1 MRLKIFLFLLILIS
15 INEFFAQNLKGIYVL
30 NEITKK
36 PISSVLISDFNDGFQ
51 EFSDENGFVS
61 LQNFNSKN
69 QKIYV
74 SGIGYEKEEFNL
86 DSIKKGKD
94 FSYIFLNPKMV
105 SIAEVQLKNS
115 VKNNIFQT
123 ISELDIHLRPINNSQ
138 EILRSVPGLFIGQH
152 AGGGKAEAA
161 FYSRF

>member
-1 MRLKIFLFLLILIS
+1 MRLKIFIFSLILIS

-51 EFSDENGFVS
+51 EVSDENGFVS
-61 LQNFNSKN
+61 LQNFNSEN

-86 DSIKKGKD
+86 DSIKKEKD
-94 FSYIFLNPKMV
+94 FSYIFLNPKVV

-123 ISELDIHLRPINNSQ
+123 ISDLDIHLRPINNSQ
-138 EILRSVPGLFIGQH
+138 
-152 AGGGKAEAA
+152 
-161 FYSRF
+161 

>member
-61 LQNFNSKN
+61 LQNFNSED

-86 DSIKKGKD
+86 DSIKKEKD
-94 FSYIFLNPKMV
+94 FVYIFSTQKW
-105 SIAEVQLKNS
+105 
-115 VKNNIFQT
+115 
-123 ISELDIHLRPINNSQ
+123 
-138 EILRSVPGLFIGQH
+138 
-152 AGGGKAEAA
+152 
-161 FYSRF
+161 

>member
-1 MRLKIFLFLLILIS
+1 MRLKIFLFSLILIS

-51 EFSDENGFVS
+51 EVSDENGFVS
-61 LQNFNSKN
+61 LQNFKSEN

-86 DSIKKGKD
+86 NSIKKEKD
-94 FSYIFLNPKMV
+94 FGYIFLNPKIV
-105 SIAEVQLKNS
+105 SIEEVQLKNS
-115 VKNNIFQT
+115 TKNNIF
-123 ISELDIHLRPINNSQ
+123 SDDFRF
-138 EILRSVPGLFIGQH
+138 R
-152 AGGGKAEAA
+152 
-161 FYSRF
+161 YSSSPD